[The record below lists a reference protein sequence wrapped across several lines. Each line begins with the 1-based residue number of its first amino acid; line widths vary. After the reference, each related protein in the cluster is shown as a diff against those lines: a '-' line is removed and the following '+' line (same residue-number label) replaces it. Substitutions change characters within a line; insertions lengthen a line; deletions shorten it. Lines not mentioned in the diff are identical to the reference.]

1 MNSTEIHQS
10 EKLKVLITVKTYPL
24 PSESYLELVCTAG
37 VLENGKF
44 IRLYPID
51 FRYQPYYKWY
61 KKYQW
66 IEVHAEKNTKDPRP
80 ETYRPDM
87 ATLKIL
93 GKSLDTKKNWAERKK
108 YVLAGGTQTMCSLQE
123 KNQKECSL
131 GIIKPREIMDFKIE
145 ESEREWK
152 PKWKAEIA
160 QLQLLGPQ
168 RKELEKIPYK
178 FSYVYKCE
186 ANLCKGHSMMIED
199 WEISEL
205 FRNMRD
211 KYGSEK
217 IAVDKV
223 RDRYLNKLCGPEI
236 DTYFYVGTA
245 LKFGTYMILGVFWP
259 KKEV

>member
-1 MNSTEIHQS
+1 VKLTEFSQA

-37 VLENGKF
+37 VREDGRF

-51 FRYQPYYKWY
+51 YRYQPYYKWY

-66 IEVHAEKNTKDPRP
+66 IEVYAEKNTKDPRP

-87 ATLKIL
+87 TTLKIL
-93 GKSLDTKKNWAERKK
+93 GNPLDTKRNWAERKQ
-108 YVLAGGTQTMCSLQE
+108 YVLARGAQTMCALQ
-123 KNQKECSL
+123 KIQQKECSL
-131 GIIKPREIMDFKIE
+131 GIIKPREVIDFKIE
-145 ESEREWK
+145 KTEKEWK
-152 PKWKAEIA
+152 PKWQAEIA
-160 QLQLLGPQ
+160 QLQLIGPQ

-186 ANLCKGHSMMIED
+186 DSSCKVHTMMIED

-205 FRNMRD
+205 FRSLRD
-211 KYGSEK
+211 KYGDEK

-223 RDRYLNKLCGPEI
+223 RDKYLNKMCSPDI
-236 DTYFYVGTA
+236 DTHFYVGTA

-259 KKEV
+259 KKVV